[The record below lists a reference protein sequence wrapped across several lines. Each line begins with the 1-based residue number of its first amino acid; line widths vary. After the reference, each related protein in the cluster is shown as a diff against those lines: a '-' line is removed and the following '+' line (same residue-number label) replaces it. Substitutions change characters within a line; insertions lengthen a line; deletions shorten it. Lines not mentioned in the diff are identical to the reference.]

1 MAQIKSTNVNIA
13 EERWKRI
20 GLIMMAMYVIPAIRN
35 ISNNSI
41 TNQLRGCEFI
51 SCPFLLHIIRKGDT
65 HESIR

>member
-35 ISNNSI
+35 ISNNHNNES
-41 TNQLRGCEFI
+41 TKRMPNYSVSFFI
-51 SCPFLLHIIRKGDT
+51 AYNKERRHT
-65 HESIR
+65 